1 MASRVGRLIKFIKDR
16 TEKNEHLHLTLTALF
31 AVILNLLAVIIP
43 VLQKKIIDSMSIK
56 VFDQYTVIF
65 FLVAGIAISITTIL
79 EALVLNSLFI
89 KFKNSIQ
96 MELLESVTRKDNK
109 IIKARGPGAFMV
121 SIFGDSEQIAML
133 LNTNYFSVLAVCLA
147 GIVTLVISTMWTWF
161 FSYIVIISYIIIF
174 IIIRI
179 SNKIY
184 LKSYDEARN
193 VVYELN
199 PQVLEFIENR
209 KSIVGY
215 VNVKMYEAKLKTLF
229 DKRDE
234 KFKSAFA
241 ANAIGRTSI
250 TAVKDFALT
259 VFFVLSMIQ
268 IIDHQLELSS
278 FIALLSYFN
287 VVFVPVS
294 ALHELYGGLNRFD
307 LLFNRIKDNID
318 IVPVSSLPE
327 DNRIR
332 VQNCSFSYEDGN
344 SIVSNIDLELD
355 EKIGL
360 VGLTGEG
367 KTTMLKMLTGELLPS
382 DGIVLF
388 GGTSVNTMPK
398 SIINS
403 SIRLY
408 TQDPEIFDES
418 LEFNITLGKR
428 AVSRSEY
435 FHQLDELMIDIN
447 NSLSWLLD
455 GKKQKG
461 NIKDTQKYM
470 GMILNLYCLN
480 EKQYSNSQINNQLIR
495 DLEGKNIENISRN
508 LAPKYLSRICYIKE
522 KYDQIVTELKI
533 EYLSDRR
540 FGQRGKDISGG
551 EKNKVAL
558 ARFLLPESDEPFVI
572 DEPFSNLDLFS
583 EQENLDILKAHITH
597 KKGIIISHKINV
609 IQTLSDSIVVLEN
622 GRVSERGTHNELI
635 LRGGLYCKLYNKY
648 LGNIHFGSVPENS
661 EGTSSKQ

>member
-43 VLQKKIIDSMSIK
+43 VLQKKIIDSMSMKI
-56 VFDQYTVIF
+56 FDPYMVIF

-79 EALVLNSLFI
+79 EALVLNSLFM
-89 KFKNSIQ
+89 KFKNSIEV
-96 MELLESVTRKDNK
+96 ELLESVTRKDNK

-147 GIVTLVISTMWTWF
+147 GIVTLVISTMWTWV
-161 FSYIVIISYIIIF
+161 FSYIVVISHLIIF

-184 LKSYDEARN
+184 LKTYDEARN

-229 DKRDE
+229 DKRDA

-250 TAVKDFALT
+250 TAVKNFALT
-259 VFFVLSMIQ
+259 VFFVSSMIQ
-268 IIDHQLELSS
+268 IIDNQLELSS

-294 ALHELYGGLNRFD
+294 ALHELYSGLNRFD
-307 LLFNRIKDNID
+307 LVFNRIKDNID
-318 IVPVSSLPE
+318 IVPVSALPE
-327 DNRIR
+327 NNRIHM
-332 VQNCSFSYEDGN
+332 QNCSFSYDDGN
-344 SIVSNIDLELD
+344 TVLSNVDLLLN

-367 KTTMLKMLTGELLPS
+367 KTTTLKMLTGELLPS

-388 GGTSVNTMPK
+388 GGTAVTNIPK

-418 LEFNITLGKR
+418 LKFNITLGKKGLL
-428 AVSRSEY
+428 RSEY
-435 FHQLDELMIDIN
+435 FHQLDELIIDIN

-470 GMILNLYCLN
+470 SMILNLYCLS

-508 LAPKYLSRICYIKE
+508 LGPKYLSRICYIKE
-522 KYDQIVTELKI
+522 KYAQIVTELKI

-583 EQENLDILKAHITH
+583 EQENLDVLKAHITQ
-597 KKGIIISHKINV
+597 KKGIIISHKMNV
-609 IQTLSDSIVVLEN
+609 IKALSDIILALEN
-622 GRVSERGTHNELI
+622 GAISERGTHDELMMS
-635 LRGGLYCKLYNKY
+635 GGLYCKLYNKY
-648 LGNIHFGSVPENS
+648 LENIQEDSIPQTRG
-661 EGTSSKQ
+661 G